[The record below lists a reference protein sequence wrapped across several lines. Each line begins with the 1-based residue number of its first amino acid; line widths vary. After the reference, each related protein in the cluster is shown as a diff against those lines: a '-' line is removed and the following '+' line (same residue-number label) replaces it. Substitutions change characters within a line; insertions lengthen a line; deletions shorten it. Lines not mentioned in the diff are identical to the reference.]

1 MKILLLGGSGA
12 MGIHLTKLLS
22 DDGYEVF
29 ITSRSPRESI
39 GNKHYLLGNAQELI
53 FLQSILQK
61 KWDVIIDFMIYT
73 TISFE
78 ERVNLL
84 LNSTLHYVFL
94 SSSRVY
100 SGVNHLI
107 TEKTPLLL
115 DSSLDVEY
123 LSSDEYA
130 LTKARQENILK
141 KAKHKNWTIIRP
153 YITYSESRMQLG
165 TLEKEEWLFRA
176 LHGRTIVFSSE
187 IFSKTTTLTYGFDVA
202 NAIKA
207 IIGNP
212 ATLNETY
219 HITASQSRTWENIAK
234 IYLDILEIHLGCR
247 PKILLL
253 STDEFHNFHFAKY
266 QILYDRLYD
275 RNFDNAKIGA
285 LVDVN
290 SFLNATEG
298 LNRCLKDFLQKPD
311 FKHID
316 WKMEAEKDRITKEH
330 TPLHQISNVKNI
342 VKYIIYRY
350 LIN

>member
-107 TEKTPLLL
+107 TEKTPLL
-115 DSSLDVEY
+115 
-123 LSSDEYA
+123 
-130 LTKARQENILK
+130 KA
-141 KAKHKNWTIIRP
+141 TP
-153 YITYSESRMQLG
+153 
-165 TLEKEEWLFRA
+165 
-176 LHGRTIVFSSE
+176 
-187 IFSKTTTLTYGFDVA
+187 
-202 NAIKA
+202 
-207 IIGNP
+207 
-212 ATLNETY
+212 
-219 HITASQSRTWENIAK
+219 
-234 IYLDILEIHLGCR
+234 
-247 PKILLL
+247 
-253 STDEFHNFHFAKY
+253 
-266 QILYDRLYD
+266 
-275 RNFDNAKIGA
+275 
-285 LVDVN
+285 
-290 SFLNATEG
+290 EG
-298 LNRCLKDFLQKPD
+298 LCIHELADIIQN
-311 FKHID
+311 
-316 WKMEAEKDRITKEH
+316 ADRV
-330 TPLHQISNVKNI
+330 TPISANSVA
-342 VKYIIYRY
+342 R
-350 LIN
+350 